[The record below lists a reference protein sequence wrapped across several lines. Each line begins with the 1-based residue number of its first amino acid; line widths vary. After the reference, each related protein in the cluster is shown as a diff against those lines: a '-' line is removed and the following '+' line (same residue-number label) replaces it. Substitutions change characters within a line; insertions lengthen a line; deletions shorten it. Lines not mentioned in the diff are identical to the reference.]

1 MKDQVFKYRLLKT
14 KNIIAIGSA
23 TAEMFMD
30 PNQINS
36 EFKMNLT
43 DSERDLDSDE
53 GREKIKTFLSDYNN
67 VLRLERFFIEKS
79 RKKIL

>member
-43 DSERDLDSDE
+43 ESERDLDSDE
-53 GREKIKTFLSDYNN
+53 GREKIQTFLSDYNN
-67 VLRLERFFIEKS
+67 VLRLERFFIEKN
-79 RKKIL
+79 RKK

>member
-67 VLRLERFFIEKS
+67 VLRLERFFIEKN
-79 RKKIL
+79 RKK

>member
-43 DSERDLDSDE
+43 ESERDLDSDE

-67 VLRLERFFIEKS
+67 VLRLERLFIEKN
-79 RKKIL
+79 RKK

>member
-43 DSERDLDSDE
+43 ESERDLDSDE

-67 VLRLERFFIEKS
+67 VLRLERFFIEKN
-79 RKKIL
+79 RKK